1 MQLKNTLFYILII
14 PKFMIPKFMA
24 LHILLKIHTFKL
36 SKYGI
41 LLQLNNN
48 YLFVYLKKENKYII
62 RIYYLLTFENLCKV
76 CIYTIIHIHTYIQI
90 STILHGAQLSSLSIY
105 VCIYLF
111 AHVHF
116 YLTQQTVGAGKITLI
131 CVLSV
136 SKFPLSAVANK
147 KYTTLLKLRTFW
159 RPLRLISLKTR
170 TQYVSL

>member
-1 MQLKNTLFYILII
+1 
-14 PKFMIPKFMA
+14 MA

-48 YLFVYLKKENKYII
+48 YLFVYLKKKNKYII

-90 STILHGAQLSSLSIY
+90 STSWRLVILIKYIQIY
-105 VCIYLF
+105 F